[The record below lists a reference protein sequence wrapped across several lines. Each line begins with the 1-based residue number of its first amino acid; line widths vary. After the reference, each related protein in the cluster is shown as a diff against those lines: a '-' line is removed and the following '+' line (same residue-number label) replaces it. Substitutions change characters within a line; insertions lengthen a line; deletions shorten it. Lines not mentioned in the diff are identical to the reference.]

1 MEGTFTAVEIGVG
14 VGVGVG
20 DGKVGLGAAS
30 FDNCAMIKPH
40 ELLLRK
46 IENIQ
51 I

>member
-20 DGKVGLGAAS
+20 VGDGNVGLGAAS

-46 IENIQ
+46 I
-51 I
+51 